1 MTAIV
6 RVDPILDELERMLG
20 KSGFMET
27 GPGERRLRYAHGRP

>member
-20 KSGFMET
+20 KSG
-27 GPGERRLRYAHGRP
+27 LHGNRSW